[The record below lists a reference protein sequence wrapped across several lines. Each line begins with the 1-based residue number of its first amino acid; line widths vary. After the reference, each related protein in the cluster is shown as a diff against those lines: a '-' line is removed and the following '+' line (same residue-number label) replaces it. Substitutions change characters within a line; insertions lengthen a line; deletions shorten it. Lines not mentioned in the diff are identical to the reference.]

1 MAPAGYLA
9 VSVVGWLAL
18 GIGGLLLACIVV
30 AIAFYPRD
38 NSF

>member
-1 MAPAGYLA
+1 MTLA
-9 VSVVGWLAL
+9 VSVVGWLAI
-18 GIGGLLLACIVV
+18 GIGVVIAGGILV